1 MTARR
6 VAAMLGAAVLL
17 SGCAH
22 TAPGAPAGASSAAP
36 TTTTSACT
44 AANGVGKLRLLLTTQ
59 PAVSETTEALV
70 RLESETERSS
80 VRVNAALGTTFELRP
95 GTYRLSITLPGY
107 TSATRSAIIDCG
119 SDKTLTVPL
128 TKKR

>member
-1 MTARR
+1 MTSRR
-6 VAAMLGAAVLL
+6 LAVLLGAGLLL

-22 TAPGAPAGASSAAP
+22 AAAGTPAGASTSSGAAP
-36 TTTTSACT
+36 SACA
-44 AANGVGKLRLLLTTQ
+44 AANGVGKLRLLLTMQ
-59 PAVSETTEALV
+59 PAVPETTEALV

-80 VRVNAALGTTFELRP
+80 VRVNATLGTTFELRP

-107 TSATRSAIIDCG
+107 NSAERSAIIDCG